1 MSSAA
6 LPTRWLRLLTGGV
19 GLAAVALTEPSG
31 LLADLAVLIGA
42 VAALATAGFPTTVAP
57 WGVLL
62 ATVLPRFADPTAAV
76 DVEVIAQAVLLLLFQ
91 AASGLTAA
99 VAAAETVEWRAL
111 LPTAYRAGAV
121 LLAMLPAALLAVTAP
136 AVPLIAATGLAAISG
151 DPAARSRSPVG
162 WTSTPQQGR
171 SRSRHGQDG
180 HGQEGRDG
188 AAGW

>member
-111 LPTAYRAGAV
+111 LPTAYRAGVV

-136 AVPLIAATGLAAISG
+136 AVPLIAATGLAA
-151 DPAARSRSPVG
+151 AAAILLLALAHP
-162 WTSTPQQGR
+162 
-171 SRSRHGQDG
+171 
-180 HGQEGRDG
+180 
-188 AAGW
+188 